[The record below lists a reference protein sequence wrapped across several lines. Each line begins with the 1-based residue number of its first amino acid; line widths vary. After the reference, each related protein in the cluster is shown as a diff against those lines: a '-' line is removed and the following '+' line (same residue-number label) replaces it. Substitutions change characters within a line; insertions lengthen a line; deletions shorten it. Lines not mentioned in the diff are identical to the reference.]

1 MAQIFL
7 QVINMSVT
15 ASIVILA
22 VCFGRGILK
31 QAPKILSYALWL
43 VVLIRLVCPAAV
55 ATPMGMI
62 PEGITEDLIFA
73 LQQDAGS
80 NTVDDN
86 QPVPIMAQQK
96 AGSEH
101 GLQETHKR
109 EQAGL
114 QAAAKVKTKAST
126 KPSGLLTALGVI
138 WIIGIVVWIIRFL
151 LSYCKL
157 QKQLSVL
164 LKDKKTVEWK
174 PAYGKGTAVPII
186 KSKSVKE
193 PFVSGIIHPA
203 VFLPTELTFEQER
216 YVLAHELIH
225 IRRKDYLI
233 KPAAFLVTV
242 IHWFNPLVWL
252 AFWLMEKDMELSA
265 VQAGGL
271 KRVVS
276 FGGNQMK
283 DRIKNAMK
291 YKKTRVWVSVVMT
304 TGVLLAAV
312 CLLTNSEEQNQ
323 DLAGVDEKLY
333 NIQPIN
339 TLNEWAV
346 VEKEEAAGEQGI
358 ESEKGTNSAEWIQM
372 KEETFPVEK
381 LQKLQKYNE
390 AGHEEVMDS
399 LTHLHFALSRNG
411 EYIKPVL

>member
-7 QVINMSVT
+7 QVLNMSVT

-73 LQQDAGS
+73 LQKDAGS
-80 NTVDDN
+80 NTVDNN
-86 QPVPIMAQQK
+86 QPVPILAQQK

-101 GLQETHKR
+101 GFQETHKR

-138 WIIGIVVWIIRFL
+138 WTIGIVVWISRFL
-151 LSYCKL
+151 LCYCKL

-186 KSKSVKE
+186 KSKSIKE

-381 LQKLQKYNE
+381 LQKLKKYNE
-390 AGHEEVMDS
+390 AEH
-399 LTHLHFALSRNG
+399 
-411 EYIKPVL
+411 

>member
-1 MAQIFL
+1 MEQIFL

-22 VCFGRGILK
+22 VCFCRGILK
-31 QAPKILSYALWL
+31 QAPKILSYLLWL

-62 PEGITEDLIFA
+62 PEGITENLIFA
-73 LQQDAGS
+73 LQQETGG

-86 QPVPIMAQQK
+86 QPVPILAQQK

-101 GLQETHKR
+101 GFQETHKR

-114 QAAAKVKTKAST
+114 LAAAKAKTNAFT
-126 KPSGLLTALGVI
+126 KPSGLLTALGII
-138 WIIGIVVWIIRFL
+138 WIIGIVVWISRFL
-151 LSYCKL
+151 FCYCKL

-164 LKDKKTVEWK
+164 LKDKKTVEWQ
-174 PAYGKGTAVPII
+174 PVCGKGATVPII
-186 KSKSVKE
+186 RSISVKE

-203 VFLPTELTFEQER
+203 VFLPSELTFEQER
-216 YVLAHELIH
+216 YVLTHELIH

-252 AFWLMEKDMELSA
+252 AFWLMEKDMELSCDEAVLKKMGAECKKDYARTLLELSA

-291 YKKTRVWVSVVMT
+291 YKKTRVWVSAVLT
-304 TGVLLAAV
+304 AGVLLAAV

-323 DLAGVDEKLY
+323 DLAGVDEKLH
-333 NIQPIN
+333 NIQTIN

-346 VEKEEAAGEQGI
+346 VEKEEAAGEEGF
-358 ESEKGTNSAEWIQM
+358 ESGKGTNSAEWIQM
-372 KEETFPVEK
+372 KEETIPVEK

-390 AGHEEVMDS
+390 AEH
-399 LTHLHFALSRNG
+399 
-411 EYIKPVL
+411 

>member
-62 PEGITEDLIFA
+62 PEGITEDLVFA

-86 QPVPIMAQQK
+86 QPVPILAQQK

-390 AGHEEVMDS
+390 AEH
-399 LTHLHFALSRNG
+399 
-411 EYIKPVL
+411 

>member
-62 PEGITEDLIFA
+62 PEGITEDLVFA

-86 QPVPIMAQQK
+86 QPVPILAQQK

-216 YVLAHELIH
+216 YVLTHELIH

-252 AFWLMEKDMELSA
+252 AFCWQRS
-265 VQAGGL
+265 
-271 KRVVS
+271 
-276 FGGNQMK
+276 
-283 DRIKNAMK
+283 
-291 YKKTRVWVSVVMT
+291 
-304 TGVLLAAV
+304 V
-312 CLLTNSEEQNQ
+312 CLP
-323 DLAGVDEKLY
+323 
-333 NIQPIN
+333 IQKSRIR
-339 TLNEWAV
+339 TWQAL
-346 VEKEEAAGEQGI
+346 
-358 ESEKGTNSAEWIQM
+358 M
-372 KEETFPVEK
+372 KSYIT
-381 LQKLQKYNE
+381 
-390 AGHEEVMDS
+390 
-399 LTHLHFALSRNG
+399 SRQLIPRMNG
-411 EYIKPVL
+411 LW

>member
-62 PEGITEDLIFA
+62 PEGITEDLVFA

-126 KPSGLLTALGVI
+126 KPSGLLTTLGVI

-291 YKKTRVWVSVVMT
+291 YKKTRVWVSVVLT
-304 TGVLLAAV
+304 AVVLLAAV

-390 AGHEEVMDS
+390 AEH
-399 LTHLHFALSRNG
+399 
-411 EYIKPVL
+411 

>member
-62 PEGITEDLIFA
+62 PEGITEDLVFA

-86 QPVPIMAQQK
+86 QPVPILAQQK

-114 QAAAKVKTKAST
+114 QAAAKAKTNAFT
-126 KPSGLLTALGVI
+126 KPSGLLTALGII
-138 WIIGIVVWIIRFL
+138 WIIGIVVWISRFL
-151 LSYCKL
+151 FCYCKL

-164 LKDKKTVEWK
+164 LKDKKTVEWQ
-174 PAYGKGTAVPII
+174 PACGKGATVPII
-186 KSKSVKE
+186 RSKSVKE

-203 VFLPTELTFEQER
+203 VFLPSELTFEQER
-216 YVLAHELIH
+216 YVLTHELIH

-291 YKKTRVWVSVVMT
+291 YKKTRVWVSVVLT
-304 TGVLLAAV
+304 AVVLLAAV

-390 AGHEEVMDS
+390 AEH
-399 LTHLHFALSRNG
+399 
-411 EYIKPVL
+411 

>member
-62 PEGITEDLIFA
+62 PEGITEDLVFA

-114 QAAAKVKTKAST
+114 QVAAKVKTKAST
-126 KPSGLLTALGVI
+126 KPSGLLTTLGVI

-252 AFWLMEKDMELSA
+252 AFWLMEKDMELSCDEAVLKKMGAECKKDYALTLLELSA

-390 AGHEEVMDS
+390 AEH
-399 LTHLHFALSRNG
+399 
-411 EYIKPVL
+411 

>member
-7 QVINMSVT
+7 QVLNMSVT

-22 VCFGRGILK
+22 VCFCRGILK

-43 VVLIRLVCPAAV
+43 VVLIRLVCPAAI

-62 PEGITEDLIFA
+62 PEGITENLIFA
-73 LQQDAGS
+73 LQQETGG

-86 QPVPIMAQQK
+86 QPVPILAQQK

-101 GLQETHKR
+101 GFQETHKR
-109 EQAGL
+109 EQTRL

-126 KPSGLLTALGVI
+126 NPSGQLTALGII
-138 WIIGIVVWIIRFL
+138 WIIGIVVWISRFL
-151 LSYCKL
+151 FCYCKL
-157 QKQLSVL
+157 QKQLAVL
-164 LKDKKTVEWK
+164 LKDKKTVEWQ
-174 PAYGKGTAVPII
+174 PACGKGAAVPII
-186 KSKSVKE
+186 RSKSVKE

-203 VFLPTELTFEQER
+203 VFLPPELTFEQER
-216 YVLAHELIH
+216 YVLTHELIH

-252 AFWLMEKDMELSA
+252 AFWLMGKDMELSV

-291 YKKTRVWVSVVMT
+291 YKKTGYGSV
-304 TGVLLAAV
+304 
-312 CLLTNSEEQNQ
+312 
-323 DLAGVDEKLY
+323 LY
-333 NIQPIN
+333 
-339 TLNEWAV
+339 
-346 VEKEEAAGEQGI
+346 
-358 ESEKGTNSAEWIQM
+358 
-372 KEETFPVEK
+372 
-381 LQKLQKYNE
+381 
-390 AGHEEVMDS
+390 
-399 LTHLHFALSRNG
+399 
-411 EYIKPVL
+411 

>member
-7 QVINMSVT
+7 QVLNMSVT

-73 LQQDAGS
+73 LQKDAGS
-80 NTVDDN
+80 NTVDNN
-86 QPVPIMAQQK
+86 QPVPILAQQK

-101 GLQETHKR
+101 GFQGTHKR

-138 WIIGIVVWIIRFL
+138 WTIGIVVWISRFL
-151 LSYCKL
+151 LCYCKL

-174 PAYGKGTAVPII
+174 PAYGKGAAVPII
-186 KSKSVKE
+186 KSKSVKG

-216 YVLAHELIH
+216 YVLTHELIH

-252 AFWLMEKDMELSA
+252 AFCWQRS
-265 VQAGGL
+265 
-271 KRVVS
+271 
-276 FGGNQMK
+276 
-283 DRIKNAMK
+283 
-291 YKKTRVWVSVVMT
+291 
-304 TGVLLAAV
+304 V
-312 CLLTNSEEQNQ
+312 CLL
-323 DLAGVDEKLY
+323 
-333 NIQPIN
+333 IQKSRIR
-339 TLNEWAV
+339 TWQAL
-346 VEKEEAAGEQGI
+346 
-358 ESEKGTNSAEWIQM
+358 M
-372 KEETFPVEK
+372 K
-381 LQKLQKYNE
+381 
-390 AGHEEVMDS
+390 S
-399 LTHLHFALSRNG
+399 
-411 EYIKPVL
+411 YITSSQLIL

>member
-7 QVINMSVT
+7 QVLNMSVT

-62 PEGITEDLIFA
+62 PEGITEDLVFA

-86 QPVPIMAQQK
+86 QPVPILAQQK

-291 YKKTRVWVSVVMT
+291 YKKTRVWVSVVLT
-304 TGVLLAAV
+304 AVVLLAAV

-399 LTHLHFALSRNG
+399 IS
-411 EYIKPVL
+411 E